1 MARTDD
7 DTWDLATS
15 VGATAT
21 GVAVG
26 RALASRGANPLI
38 DYPFA
43 EPLVRAVGV
52 GLFTRLA
59 TGELDPGEV
68 DGGAE
73 WGMAQMAAMMAVRT
87 KLIDDFF
94 TDAAGGGIRQA
105 VILASGLDAR
115 AYRLAW
121 PTGTTVYEI
130 DQPEVIE
137 FKTRTLQDIGAI
149 PTAQRRTVAIDLRQD
164 WPSALR
170 DAGFDAAQ
178 PTAWSAEGLLAF
190 LPPEAQDRLLDNIT
204 GLSASGSRLVA
215 ENMGGGGEVTTAVQD
230 RMHEVIDNWR
240 RHGFDVEM
248 TDLWYSG
255 DRHDVA
261 QYLDGHGWQ
270 TSETKFADL
279 LTANGFSAPT
289 SADDDVPDFDSFTY
303 VTATLG

>member
-1 MARTDD
+1 
-7 DTWDLATS
+7 

-26 RALASRGANPLI
+26 RALASRGANALI
-38 DYPFA
+38 DDPFA

-52 GLFTRLA
+52 DFFTRLA
-59 TGELDPGEV
+59 TGDLDPAEV

-73 WGMAQMAAMMAVRT
+73 WGMAQIAVMMAVRT

-94 TDAAGGGIRQA
+94 TDAAASSIRQA

-115 AYRLAW
+115 AYRLGW

-137 FKTRTLQDIGAI
+137 FKTRTLEDIGAI

-164 WPSALR
+164 WPVALL

-178 PTAWSAEGLLAF
+178 PTVWSAEGLLAF

-215 ENMGGGGEVTTAVQD
+215 ENMGGGELTTAMQD
-230 RMHEVIDNWR
+230 RMHEVVDNWR
-240 RHGFDVEM
+240 RHGFEM
-248 TDLWYSG
+248 EMSDLWYSG

-261 QYLDGHGWQ
+261 QYLMGHGWG
-270 TSETKFADL
+270 TSETEMTDL
-279 LTANGFSAPT
+279 FTANGLSAPA
-289 SADDDVPDFDSFTY
+289 SPDDDAPDFDSFTY
-303 VTATLG
+303 VTATRR

>member
-38 DYPFA
+38 DDPFA

-52 GLFTRLA
+52 DFFTRLA
-59 TGELDPGEV
+59 TGELDPAEV

-73 WGMAQMAAMMAVRT
+73 WGMAEMAAMMAVRT

-94 TDAAGGGIRQA
+94 TDAAASGIRQA
-105 VILASGLDAR
+105 VILAAGLDAR
-115 AYRLAW
+115 AYRLGW
-121 PTGTTVYEI
+121 PAGTTVYEI

-215 ENMGGGGEVTTAVQD
+215 ENMGGGGQVATAMQD
-230 RMHEVIDNWR
+230 RMHEVVDNWS

-255 DRHDVA
+255 ARHDVA
-261 QYLDGHGWQ
+261 QYLNGDGWE
-270 TSETKFADL
+270 TSEAKMTDL
-279 LTANGFSAPT
+279 FTANGLSAPA
-289 SADDDVPDFDSFTY
+289 SPDDDAPDIDSFAY
-303 VTATLG
+303 VTATRR